1 MTINQLLQ
9 KLDTSSPILQA
20 TFGLER
26 ENLRVTTDG
35 HLAQTAHPSQLGS
48 RNSTRP
54 SKQTS
59 ANNNWN

>member
-26 ENLRVTTDG
+26 ENLASD
-35 HLAQTAHPSQLGS
+35 
-48 RNSTRP
+48 N
-54 SKQTS
+54 
-59 ANNNWN
+59 

>member
-9 KLDTSSPILQA
+9 KLDTASPILQA

-26 ENLRVTTDG
+26 ENLRVTADG
-35 HLAQTAHPSQLGS
+35 RSVPAI
-48 RNSTRP
+48 STLP

-59 ANNNWN
+59 ASNN

>member
-26 ENLRVTTDG
+26 EICE
-35 HLAQTAHPSQLGS
+35 
-48 RNSTRP
+48 
-54 SKQTS
+54 
-59 ANNNWN
+59 